1 MKNMIKFT
9 MFICCLF
16 LIMYIVLDIAV
27 KGYVEIGNIPIVL
40 AGAVL
45 VSLLAFIIGG
55 IFLWWMDEK
64 IT

>member
-9 MFICCLF
+9 TFICCLF
-16 LIMYIVLDIAV
+16 STMYIVLDIAV
-27 KGYVEIGNIPIVL
+27 KGYVEISNIPIVL

-45 VSLLAFIIGG
+45 VSLLAFAIGG
-55 IFLWWMDEK
+55 ILWWMDKK